1 MAVEIEMDTS
11 KALVTRAST
20 RDNTAP
26 SFLQQATIVDD
37 SPLWLAWDAAQTAW
51 LESKRRKSG
60 RDNTVRAY
68 RLATG
73 QFFEWAGVEPWR
85 VSPVHAQNW
94 AMHLTELGRSRAT
107 VGLKLA
113 ALSSFYD
120 FVQRR
125 YSFTTPDG
133 RSMAL
138 WPADRAN
145 PFGTVERPKVSAY
158 GRAKYPT
165 TDELKAI
172 LAEINTGCLTGKR
185 DFALLYAISTT
196 CRRSSE
202 ILNLRWGD
210 LRTLEEGDLAFSY
223 IYKGGE
229 ERTSVLNRMAWQA
242 IEAYLRADGRPPE
255 KMTDDQYLFIP
266 LDPER
271 ILRLNPEADVNP
283 NRPISNHQANAI
295 LKKYGARA
303 GVELERCH
311 IHGLRHAGA
320 RLRVE
325 QMKTNG
331 RGVDY
336 MELMQLLGHS
346 SLAVTQIY
354 SQVVLEDPE
363 DPGGEAAARALLPKN
378 RRRKPAK
385 PKQEALP
392 L

>member
-1 MAVEIEMDTS
+1 MAVEVEMETQ
-11 KALVTRAST
+11 ALVQT
-20 RDNTAP
+20 NAP

-51 LESKRRKSG
+51 LESKRRRSG

-68 RLATG
+68 SLAVR
-73 QFFEWAGVEPWR
+73 QFFGWAGVEPWR
-85 VSPVHAQNW
+85 VSPGHAQNW
-94 AMHLTELGRSRAT
+94 ATFLSGTVSKAT

-113 ALSSFYD
+113 ALSSLYD
-120 FVQRR
+120 YVQRR
-125 YSFTTPDG
+125 YTFTTPDG
-133 RSMAL
+133 REVAL

-145 PFGTVERPKVSAY
+145 PFGTVERPKISAY

-165 TDELKAI
+165 TEELQAM

-185 DFALLYAISTT
+185 DFALLYAIATT

-202 ILNLRWGD
+202 VLNLRWGD
-210 LRTLEEGDLAFSY
+210 LRRLDEGDMAFTY
-223 IYKGGE
+223 IYKGGS
-229 ERTSVLNRMAWQA
+229 ERTGVLNRMAWQA

-255 KMTDDQYLFIP
+255 TMTDDQYLFIP

-271 ILRLNPEADVNP
+271 ILRLNPEADANP

-303 GVELERCH
+303 GVDREKCH

-325 QMKTNG
+325 QMKMNG

-378 RRRKPAK
+378 RRRKPAQ
-385 PKQEALP
+385 PRQEALG